1 MVDPLE
7 VDIRTAIGRPSG
19 NNTPIKMT
27 CPLHKERIGVE
38 DDRASLAVYRA
49 NCHCFGCSYHITRRY
64 ASLAFLL
71 GEWDGRGDENSTKVR
86 EAVKR
91 IKKRLPEFVS
101 GKDKEPVSWTPPPVS
116 PYTVEAF
123 HQYMLRYA
131 EGRMVDELMKKRGLT
146 LETIRE
152 YKLGYTGTHFTLPVF
167 GLDGSVQT
175 IRYRADDRVL
185 NPDDSDYRKY
195 EGTWGHN
202 SPVLYALPTLRGI
215 SSLDEL
221 WVVEGEFD
229 QLASNQA
236 GNATVTVTNGATNVS
251 KLPEMVGEQLPRLR
265 VNRWIVA
272 VDQDQAGEL
281 AASQVIAVLDARSQ
295 KSVRAR
301 WSHGKDLTEY
311 YAGGGSRGRISYE
324 RAV

>member
-7 VDIRTAIGRPSG
+7 VDIRTAIGKPHG
-19 NNTPIKMT
+19 NTPIKMT
-27 CPLHKERIGVE
+27 CPMHKERIGVE

-49 NCHCFGCSYHITRRY
+49 NLHCFGCSFHTTRRY

-71 GEWDGRGDENSTKVR
+71 GEWDGRGSENSMRVR
-86 EAVKR
+86 EAVRR

-101 GKDKEPVSWTPPPVS
+101 GRDQGPVSWTPPPVS

-131 EGRMVDELMKKRGLT
+131 ENRMVDELMKKRGLT
-146 LETIRE
+146 AETIRE
-152 YKLGYTGTHFTLPVF
+152 HKLGYTGTHFTLPVY

-185 NPDDSDYRKY
+185 DPNAGDYRKY

-202 SPVLYALPTLRGI
+202 SPYLYALPTLRGVQAV
-215 SSLDEL
+215 ENL
-221 WVVEGEFD
+221 WIVEGEFD
-229 QLASNQA
+229 QLANTQS

-251 KLPEMVGEQLPRLR
+251 KLPEMVGDQMPRLR
-265 VNRWIVA
+265 INRWIVA
-272 VDQDQAGEL
+272 TDQDQAGEL
-281 AASQVIAVLDARSQ
+281 AASQVMAVLSNRGQRA
-295 KSVRAR
+295 VRAR
-301 WSHGKDLTEY
+301 WSKGKDLTEF
-311 YAGGGSRGRISYE
+311 YAGGGTRGRITYD
-324 RAV
+324 AA